1 MKCRVFM
8 TAGLVAR
15 QQTEAGLPAET
26 AIPAGQPAS
35 CDQGK
40 EEL

>member
-1 MKCRVFM
+1 MKRHVI

-40 EEL
+40 DEL